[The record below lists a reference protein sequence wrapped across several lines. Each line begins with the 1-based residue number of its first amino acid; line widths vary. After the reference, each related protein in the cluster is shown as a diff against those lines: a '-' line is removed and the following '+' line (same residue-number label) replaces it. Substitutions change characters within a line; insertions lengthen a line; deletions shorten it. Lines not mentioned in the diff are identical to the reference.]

1 MNQELYDTNLMQW
14 LQLSGEHIVQIRP
27 AHERV
32 LWVEFL
38 IKEIEALLSPDD
50 TAALLAELQDAI
62 AHRLQEGV
70 WAER

>member
-38 IKEIEALLSPDD
+38 IKEVESLLPPKDTVALL
-50 TAALLAELQDAI
+50 TELQGAI
-62 AHRLQEGV
+62 GHRLEHGD
-70 WAER
+70 WAQR